1 MAVQGFHLVAT
12 LSFLLYS
19 IDVYFTFRPEL
30 KPVEKDTEVIMK

>member
-1 MAVQGFHLVAT
+1 MAVQGFHLVAI
-12 LSFLLYS
+12 LSYS